1 MKKQKNKYS
10 YGEVLSCLFM
20 IFALLWL
27 TVSLPFVNYAN
38 QVAVEQTSDTT
49 EDNNSTQQNLP
60 TEEKTESG
68 SNSLSEYL
76 HDHHFEMHEG
86 YVISKGYKL
95 SPDDTYL
102 AFHPEQVLLPPEA

>member
-1 MKKQKNKYS
+1 MKKQKNKFS
-10 YGEVLSCLFM
+10 KGELLSCLFM

-27 TVSLPFVNYAN
+27 TVSLPFVNYAE
-38 QVAVEQTSDTT
+38 QVAVEQTSDNP
-49 EDNNSTQQNLP
+49 EDDNSTQQNLP

-86 YVISKGYKL
+86 YLISKGFKL

-102 AFHPEQVLLPPEA
+102 AFHPEQVLQPPKA

>member
-1 MKKQKNKYS
+1 MKKQKNTFTM
-10 YGEVLSCLFM
+10 GEVLSCLFM

-27 TVSLPFVNYAN
+27 TVSLPFVNYAE
-38 QVAVEQTSDTT
+38 QVGKAQVCDST
-49 EDNNSTQQNLP
+49 DNSNSTQQNLP

-86 YVISKGYKL
+86 YVINNGFKL

-102 AFHPEQVLLPPEA
+102 AFHPEQILLPPEA

>member
-1 MKKQKNKYS
+1 MKKQKNITTM
-10 YGEVLSCLFM
+10 GEVVSCLFM

-27 TVSLPFVNYAN
+27 TVSLPFVNHA
-38 QVAVEQTSDTT
+38 EQIAQEQLSDSP
-49 EDNNSTQQNLP
+49 ENSTSSQQNLP

-68 SNSLSEYL
+68 SNNLSEFL

-86 YVISKGYKL
+86 YMIYLGYKL

-102 AFHPEQVLLPPEA
+102 AFHPEQLILPPEA

>member
-1 MKKQKNKYS
+1 M
-10 YGEVLSCLFM
+10 GELLSCLFM
-20 IFALLWL
+20 VFALLWL
-27 TVSLPFVNYAN
+27 TVSLPFVNYAE
-38 QVAVEQTSDTT
+38 QVAKSQVCNST
-49 EDNNSTQQNLP
+49 DNSNSTQQNLP

-86 YVISKGYKL
+86 YVISKGFKL